1 VSSSRDKRLDRDW
14 PRSHRVAA
22 PRPGPEVNER
32 EVIGV
37 GVRRTGCTDEDLKW
51 MRRAVELGRQSI
63 PELGRSDAPK
73 VGVVIVREGKLVGES
88 WRGAAGSGL
97 HAEYGLL
104 ESLED
109 IDLSGTTVYTT
120 LEPCSRRN
128 RPKRPCAERLI
139 ERKVATV
146 VIGMYD
152 PNPRIYREGWR
163 TLRDA
168 GVELR
173 DFASDLRN
181 EILADNEHFIDQYR
195 KGIGPEGT
203 AAFDYMQ
210 NDGRFEIRS
219 EGSGDASFV
228 TQWSMKGRRSIHAY
242 DGTNK
247 VAHARYATSFD
258 EVDDPGALD
267 FSSNSRPIN
276 EGGIAVFRNSAGYA
290 LVRVDKVLSGP
301 RYGDDRTEVRIAYQL
316 RLRS

>member
-1 VSSSRDKRLDRDW
+1 MSSSRDKRLDRDW

-210 NDGRFEIRS
+210 NDGRFEIRRDLRVRDGHVLLVS
-219 EGSGDASFV
+219 PLVA
-228 TQWSMKGRRSIHAY
+228 GREM
-242 DGTNK
+242 DC
-247 VAHARYATSFD
+247 
-258 EVDDPGALD
+258 L
-267 FSSNSRPIN
+267 
-276 EGGIAVFRNSAGYA
+276 SAGRQHQ
-290 LVRVDKVLSGP
+290 VRHFCGAGNWRGTAPVN
-301 RYGDDRTEVRIAYQL
+301 A
-316 RLRS
+316 